1 MLINMNDKLSELYQE
16 TIIKHDRAPL
26 HYEKRPAAQHIIDAY
41 NPLCGDKFKI
51 YLDID
56 NQRVTN
62 ISFHG
67 YGCAISKAATS
78 VLMEKA
84 YNQPLDR
91 VLKLIDSYLNI
102 IKKDGATEG
111 VDADLKTFA
120 IAKNFPGRDKCA
132 TLSWSA
138 LKEFIEETNPI

>member
-1 MLINMNDKLSELYQE
+1 MNDKLSELYQD
-16 TIIKHDRAPL
+16 TIIKHDREPQ
-26 HYEKRPAAQHIIDAY
+26 HYEKRPTAQHIIDAY
-41 NPLCGDKFKI
+41 NPLCGDKYKI
-51 YLDID
+51 FLDID

-84 YNQPLDR
+84 MNQPLDE
-91 VLKLIDSYLNI
+91 VLKLIDIYLNI
-102 IKKDGATEG
+102 IKTGEAFPPSGG
-111 VDADLKTFA
+111 VGGGLETFA
-120 IAKNFPGRDKCA
+120 VAKKFPGRDKCA

-138 LKEFIEETNPI
+138 LKEFLEES

>member
-1 MLINMNDKLSELYQE
+1 MNDKLSELYQD
-16 TIIKHDRAPL
+16 TIIKHDREPQ
-26 HYEKRPAAQHIIDAY
+26 HYEKRPTAQY
-41 NPLCGDKFKI
+41 KI
-51 YLDID
+51 FLDID

-84 YNQPLDR
+84 MNQPLDE
-91 VLKLIDSYLNI
+91 VLKLIDIYLNI
-102 IKKDGATEG
+102 IKTGEAFPPSGG
-111 VDADLKTFA
+111 VRGGLETFA
-120 IAKNFPGRDKCA
+120 VAKKFPGRDKCA

-138 LKEFIEETNPI
+138 LKEFLEES